1 MAAAMPASR
10 LMLEVAIVI
19 IGLLL
24 LVFLSGTVSIV
35 LGGYL
40 LSIKTT
46 TTLPLEVICYSVGFA
61 IGAFYG
67 NYSLTK
73 KADAAISFILT
84 LVFFMGAVSAWSS
97 SKTNATEEY
106 SRDLEDII
114 QKFCEEFCLYISMTT
129 CFMSICLCTL
139 YICLLW
145 FLLLNHGVMPIK
157 L

>member
-24 LVFLSGTVSIV
+24 LVFLSGTLSIV

-114 QKFCEEFCLYISMTT
+114 QKFWTPDVISIEYD
-129 CFMSICLCTL
+129 FKS
-139 YICLLW
+139 
-145 FLLLNHGVMPIK
+145 LNLAMMNPSNA
-157 L
+157 LTNQTSLM